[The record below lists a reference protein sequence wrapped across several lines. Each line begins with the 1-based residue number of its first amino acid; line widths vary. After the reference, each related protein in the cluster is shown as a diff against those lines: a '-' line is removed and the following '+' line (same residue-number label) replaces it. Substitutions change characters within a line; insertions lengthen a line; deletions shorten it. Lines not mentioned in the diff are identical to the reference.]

1 MHGEEVMSHLLSYC
15 LCLLSQIDCIHVRQH
30 AQRQHSE
37 HFAQNNFSRSILK
50 QFERS
55 FLHFEAIYQGQ
66 GLVGSDFLSN

>member
-15 LCLLSQIDCIHVRQH
+15 LCLLCQIDCMHVRQH
-30 AQRQHSE
+30 AQRQRSE

-55 FLHFEAIYQGQ
+55 FLHFEAIDQDQ
-66 GLVGSDFLSN
+66 GLVGSDFSSN